1 MKKIV
6 NLVVALLS
14 IFVLYGCATNKDIQ
28 TLQVPTNVKINEE
41 GLITWDEVN
50 NATTYVVTING
61 ETYIA
66 STNSFQ
72 VKNINENF
80 SFTVRA
86 EAVGYKT
93 SSETE
98 SIEYIG
104 KAVAEINKIYEYT
117 LSITIGNREDADD
130 VEAYDKNN
138 QLIKEACTIAYEHG
152 VTYEIASSIVNIIL
166 DESVN
171 NKDNIPGFIASLVLN
186 FVGLNNDQV
195 VGLVYYGDY
204 VTQVKLNSLATSF
217 AGSEIE
223 TALQGINELL
233 VRNDYEIADA
243 LANIIIQCL
252 KVYRQGTVQVLPK
265 LQKLLGSSNN
275 QEIAY
280 NAVQLKE
287 AIVKVLLDNVVSNED
302 LAVVLDFAK
311 DAVLVAAP
319 IVSSLVTDN
328 EKLANV
334 IAQVVEVMKGIDSL
348 EVAGAITDLYKA
360 FLNSLDYITEDLVAK
375 ALEYEDTRQII
386 GYIVLQG
393 IKNIIPEITIT
404 SDDLKLVIDLIWYEV
419 GVIIPDLKDVSLM
432 DIINISEEKYNE
444 LLGTVAKLFND
455 DYKAFRDFITSDET
469 IKAIVEALKFRVVEG
484 KLSPDQSVS
493 VKIEEVANDKILSKV
508 FEKYGISSVDELV
521 VGKTYKILGV
531 HKFGESF
538 ITIKSY
544 SVTITNISSEE
555 VTYYYEN
562 VAYTVENID
571 SLLPILDK
579 MIELFETE
587 SITTIENLK
596 AIIKVVVDVD
606 FVSDETIKSILTVIT
621 NFKEEDIKVLIKD
634 LATLTKSLVSFIKEV
649 GVEEFINDMINGDIQ
664 AIFPFF
670 NEENI
675 ATIKLLAND
684 LATTLDN
691 AKAFPMNYVFGEG
704 DNSFTLTFESKDE
717 FIETMNQFIEKLES
731 LNRAE

>member
-14 IFVLYGCATNKDIQ
+14 IFVLYGCATNKNIQ

-98 SIEYIG
+98 NIEYIG

-204 VTQVKLNSLATSF
+204 VTQVKLNSLATNF

-265 LQKLLGSSNN
+265 LQKFLGSSNN

-334 IAQVVEVMKGIDSL
+334 IAQVVEVMKSIDSL

-393 IKNIIPEITIT
+393 IKNIVPEITIT
-404 SDDLKLVIDLIWYEV
+404 SDELKIVIDLIWYEV

-493 VKIEEVANDKILSKV
+493 VKIEEVANDEILSKV

-579 MIELFETE
+579 MIGLFETE

-634 LATLTKSLVSFIKEV
+634 LATLTKSLVSFVKEV

-684 LATTLDN
+684 LATMLDN

>member
-14 IFVLYGCATNKDIQ
+14 IFVLYGCATNKNIQ

-72 VKNINENF
+72 VKNINEDF

-204 VTQVKLNSLATSF
+204 VTQVKLNSLATNF

-334 IAQVVEVMKGIDSL
+334 IAQVVEVMKSIDSL

-393 IKNIIPEITIT
+393 IKNIVPEITIT

-493 VKIEEVANDKILSKV
+493 VKIEEVANDEILSKV

-634 LATLTKSLVSFIKEV
+634 LATLTKSLVSFVKEV

-717 FIETMNQFIEKLES
+717 FIETMNQFIEMLES

>member
-1 MKKIV
+1 MKKII

-334 IAQVVEVMKGIDSL
+334 ITQVVEVMESIDSL

-469 IKAIVEALKFRVVEG
+469 IKAIVEALKFRVLEG

-493 VKIEEVANDKILSKV
+493 VKIEDVANDEILSKV

-544 SVTITNISSEE
+544 SVTITNISSEV

-562 VAYTVENID
+562 VAYTVENIE

-579 MIELFETE
+579 MIGLFETE

-634 LATLTKSLVSFIKEV
+634 LATLTKSLVSFVKEV

-684 LATTLDN
+684 LATMLDN

-717 FIETMNQFIEKLES
+717 FIEKMNQFIEMLES

>member
-634 LATLTKSLVSFIKEV
+634 LATLTKSLVSFVKEV

-717 FIETMNQFIEKLES
+717 FIETMNQFIEMLES

>member
-204 VTQVKLNSLATSF
+204 VTQVKLNSLATNF

-302 LAVVLDFAK
+302 LAVVLDFA
-311 DAVLVAAP
+311 
-319 IVSSLVTDN
+319 
-328 EKLANV
+328 NV
-334 IAQVVEVMKGIDSL
+334 IAQIVEVMESIDSL

-404 SDDLKLVIDLIWYEV
+404 SDDLKIVIDLIWYEV

-493 VKIEEVANDKILSKV
+493 VKIEEVANDEILSKV

-634 LATLTKSLVSFIKEV
+634 LATLTKSLVSFVKEV

-684 LATTLDN
+684 LATMLDN

>member
-419 GVIIPDLKDVSLM
+419 GVIIPDLNDVSLM

-634 LATLTKSLVSFIKEV
+634 LATLTKSLVSFVKEV

-717 FIETMNQFIEKLES
+717 FIETMNQFIEMLES

>member
-14 IFVLYGCATNKDIQ
+14 IFVLYGCATNKNIQ

-204 VTQVKLNSLATSF
+204 VTQVKLNSLATNF

-223 TALQGINELL
+223 TAL
-233 VRNDYEIADA
+233 
-243 LANIIIQCL
+243 
-252 KVYRQGTVQVLPK
+252 
-265 LQKLLGSSNN
+265 
-275 QEIAY
+275 
-280 NAVQLKE
+280 
-287 AIVKVLLDNVVSNED
+287 
-302 LAVVLDFAK
+302 
-311 DAVLVAAP
+311 
-319 IVSSLVTDN
+319 
-328 EKLANV
+328 
-334 IAQVVEVMKGIDSL
+334 
-348 EVAGAITDLYKA
+348 
-360 FLNSLDYITEDLVAK
+360 
-375 ALEYEDTRQII
+375 
-386 GYIVLQG
+386 
-393 IKNIIPEITIT
+393 
-404 SDDLKLVIDLIWYEV
+404 
-419 GVIIPDLKDVSLM
+419 
-432 DIINISEEKYNE
+432 
-444 LLGTVAKLFND
+444 
-455 DYKAFRDFITSDET
+455 
-469 IKAIVEALKFRVVEG
+469 
-484 KLSPDQSVS
+484 
-493 VKIEEVANDKILSKV
+493 
-508 FEKYGISSVDELV
+508 
-521 VGKTYKILGV
+521 
-531 HKFGESF
+531 
-538 ITIKSY
+538 
-544 SVTITNISSEE
+544 
-555 VTYYYEN
+555 
-562 VAYTVENID
+562 
-571 SLLPILDK
+571 
-579 MIELFETE
+579 
-587 SITTIENLK
+587 
-596 AIIKVVVDVD
+596 
-606 FVSDETIKSILTVIT
+606 
-621 NFKEEDIKVLIKD
+621 
-634 LATLTKSLVSFIKEV
+634 
-649 GVEEFINDMINGDIQ
+649 
-664 AIFPFF
+664 
-670 NEENI
+670 
-675 ATIKLLAND
+675 
-684 LATTLDN
+684 
-691 AKAFPMNYVFGEG
+691 
-704 DNSFTLTFESKDE
+704 
-717 FIETMNQFIEKLES
+717 
-731 LNRAE
+731 

>member
-1 MKKIV
+1 MKKII

-86 EAVGYKT
+86 EAVGYKS

-204 VTQVKLNSLATSF
+204 VTQVKLNSLATNF

-634 LATLTKSLVSFIKEV
+634 LATLTKSLVSFVKEV

-717 FIETMNQFIEKLES
+717 FIETMNQFIEMLES

>member
-1 MKKIV
+1 MKKII

-204 VTQVKLNSLATSF
+204 VTQVKLNSLATNF

-634 LATLTKSLVSFIKEV
+634 LATLTKSLVSFVKEV

-717 FIETMNQFIEKLES
+717 FIETMNQFIEMLES

>member
-14 IFVLYGCATNKDIQ
+14 IFVLYGCATNKNIQ

-98 SIEYIG
+98 SIEYIS

-233 VRNDYEIADA
+233 VRNDYEIANA

-319 IVSSLVTDN
+319 LVSGLVTDN
-328 EKLANV
+328 EMLANV
-334 IAQVVEVMKGIDSL
+334 IAQVVEVMESIDSL

-493 VKIEEVANDKILSKV
+493 VKIEEVANDEILSKV

-544 SVTITNISSEE
+544 SVTITNISSEV

-579 MIELFETE
+579 MIGLFETE

-634 LATLTKSLVSFIKEV
+634 LATLTKSLVSFVKEV

-684 LATTLDN
+684 
-691 AKAFPMNYVFGEG
+691 
-704 DNSFTLTFESKDE
+704 
-717 FIETMNQFIEKLES
+717 
-731 LNRAE
+731 

>member
-1 MKKIV
+1 MKTHAK
-6 NLVVALLS
+6 
-14 IFVLYGCATNKDIQ
+14 
-28 TLQVPTNVKINEE
+28 
-41 GLITWDEVN
+41 
-50 NATTYVVTING
+50 
-61 ETYIA
+61 
-66 STNSFQ
+66 
-72 VKNINENF
+72 
-80 SFTVRA
+80 
-86 EAVGYKT
+86 
-93 SSETE
+93 
-98 SIEYIG
+98 
-104 KAVAEINKIYEYT
+104 
-117 LSITIGNREDADD
+117 
-130 VEAYDKNN
+130 
-138 QLIKEACTIAYEHG
+138 
-152 VTYEIASSIVNIIL
+152 
-166 DESVN
+166 
-171 NKDNIPGFIASLVLN
+171 
-186 FVGLNNDQV
+186 
-195 VGLVYYGDY
+195 
-204 VTQVKLNSLATSF
+204 
-217 AGSEIE
+217 
-223 TALQGINELL
+223 LL
-233 VRNDYEIADA
+233 VISY
-243 LANIIIQCL
+243 
-252 KVYRQGTVQVLPK
+252 Y
-265 LQKLLGSSNN
+265 
-275 QEIAY
+275 
-280 NAVQLKE
+280 
-287 AIVKVLLDNVVSNED
+287 KVLRIS
-302 LAVVLDFAK
+302 
-311 DAVLVAAP
+311 
-319 IVSSLVTDN
+319 
-328 EKLANV
+328 
-334 IAQVVEVMKGIDSL
+334 
-348 EVAGAITDLYKA
+348 
-360 FLNSLDYITEDLVAK
+360 
-375 ALEYEDTRQII
+375 
-386 GYIVLQG
+386 
-393 IKNIIPEITIT
+393 

-493 VKIEEVANDKILSKV
+493 VKIEEVANDEILSKV

-579 MIELFETE
+579 MIGLFETE

-634 LATLTKSLVSFIKEV
+634 LATLTKSLVSFVKEV
-649 GVEEFINDMINGDIQ
+649 GVEEFINDIQ

-684 LATTLDN
+684 LATMLDN

>member
-302 LAVVLDFAK
+302 LTVVLDFAK

-634 LATLTKSLVSFIKEV
+634 LATLTKSLVSFVKEV

-717 FIETMNQFIEKLES
+717 FIETMNQFIEMLES

>member
-217 AGSEIE
+217 AESEIE

-634 LATLTKSLVSFIKEV
+634 LATLTKSLVSFVKEV

-717 FIETMNQFIEKLES
+717 FIETMNQFIEMLES

>member
-14 IFVLYGCATNKDIQ
+14 IFVLYGCATNKNIQ

-634 LATLTKSLVSFIKEV
+634 LATLTKSLVSFVKEV

-717 FIETMNQFIEKLES
+717 FIETMNQFIEMLES

>member
-634 LATLTKSLVSFIKEV
+634 LATLTKSLVSFVKEV

>member
-360 FLNSLDYITEDLVAK
+360 FLNSLDYITEVLVAK

-634 LATLTKSLVSFIKEV
+634 LATLTKSLVSFVKEV

-717 FIETMNQFIEKLES
+717 FIETMNQFIEMLES

>member
-14 IFVLYGCATNKDIQ
+14 IFVLYGCATNKNIQ

-204 VTQVKLNSLATSF
+204 VTQVKLNSLATNF

-328 EKLANV
+328 EMLANV
-334 IAQVVEVMKGIDSL
+334 IAQVVEVMESIDSL

-404 SDDLKLVIDLIWYEV
+404 SDDLKIVIDLIWYEV

-493 VKIEEVANDKILSKV
+493 VKIEEVANDEILSKV

-579 MIELFETE
+579 MIGLFETE

-634 LATLTKSLVSFIKEV
+634 LATLTKSLVSFVKEV

-684 LATTLDN
+684 LATMFAL
-691 AKAFPMNYVFGEG
+691 
-704 DNSFTLTFESKDE
+704 
-717 FIETMNQFIEKLES
+717 
-731 LNRAE
+731 

>member
-204 VTQVKLNSLATSF
+204 VTQVKLNSLATNF

-334 IAQVVEVMKGIDSL
+334 IAQVVEVMESIDSL

-360 FLNSLDYITEDLVAK
+360 FLNGLDYITEDLVAK

-404 SDDLKLVIDLIWYEV
+404 SDDLKIVIDLIWYEV
-419 GVIIPDLKDVSLM
+419 GVIIPDLKEVSLM

-493 VKIEEVANDKILSKV
+493 VKIEEAANDEILSKV

-579 MIELFETE
+579 MIGLFETE

-634 LATLTKSLVSFIKEV
+634 LATLTKSLVSFVKEV

-717 FIETMNQFIEKLES
+717 FIETMNQFIEMLES

>member
-14 IFVLYGCATNKDIQ
+14 IFVLYGCATNKNIQ

-334 IAQVVEVMKGIDSL
+334 IAQVVEVMKSIDSL

-393 IKNIIPEITIT
+393 IKNIVPEITIT

-493 VKIEEVANDKILSKV
+493 VKIEEVANDEILSKV

-544 SVTITNISSEE
+544 SVTMTNISSEE

-634 LATLTKSLVSFIKEV
+634 LATLTKSLVSFVKEV

-717 FIETMNQFIEKLES
+717 FIETMNQFIEMLES

>member
-14 IFVLYGCATNKDIQ
+14 IFVLYGCATNKNIQ

-233 VRNDYEIADA
+233 VRNDYEIANA

-319 IVSSLVTDN
+319 LVSGLVTDN
-328 EKLANV
+328 EMLANV
-334 IAQVVEVMKGIDSL
+334 IAQVVEVMESIDSL

-493 VKIEEVANDKILSKV
+493 VKIEEVANDEILSKV
-508 FEKYGISSVDELV
+508 FEKNGISSVDELV

-531 HKFGESF
+531 HGFGESF

-544 SVTITNISSEE
+544 SVTITNISSEV

-579 MIELFETE
+579 MIKLFETE

-634 LATLTKSLVSFIKEV
+634 LATLTKSLVSFVKEV

-670 NEENI
+670 NEKNI

-684 LATTLDN
+684 LATMLDN
-691 AKAFPMNYVFGEG
+691 AKAFTINYLYLKV
-704 DNSFTLTFESKDE
+704 DN
-717 FIETMNQFIEKLES
+717 
-731 LNRAE
+731 

>member
-1 MKKIV
+1 MKKII

-204 VTQVKLNSLATSF
+204 VTQVKLNSLATNF

-311 DAVLVAAP
+311 DAALVAAP

-634 LATLTKSLVSFIKEV
+634 LATLTKSLVSFVKEV